1 MKIGNPTDAPGV
13 MAEIEREMIGARNIR
28 LMLDK
33 LAPGDHAAL
42 VQCSDVIVS
51 LHRAEG
57 FGLVLAEAM
66 VLGKTVLATG
76 WSGNMSFMS
85 TENSV
90 LVNYRMVPI
99 ADPQNVYSSTLGSWA
114 EPSVDK
120 TASWLRALAKN
131 GDLRRRIGGCDTD
144 NIHALFEGALLRGGK
159 GFALR
164 LFRASVQ

>member
-66 VLGKTVLATG
+66 VLGKTALATG
-76 WSGNMSFMS
+76 WSGNMDFMS
-85 TENSV
+85 TENSAV
-90 LVNYRMVPI
+90 APS
-99 ADPQNVYSSTLGSWA
+99 PQNQAQWA
-114 EPSVDK
+114 K
-120 TASWLRALAKN
+120 SWLHRE
-131 GDLRRRIGGCDTD
+131 R
-144 NIHALFEGALLRGGK
+144 
-159 GFALR
+159 
-164 LFRASVQ
+164 S